1 MFGFLQGLAYG
12 LFLSCLPWL
21 IIGLINPRAA
31 LPNEPFT
38 RLRVLIRYWLIV
50 PFFALL
56 IWLTSLWGGFG
67 PTLGG
72 WLAGLAAMAAA
83 IPAERTWRRWHLTLA
98 ERQRAAQQA
107 ALATQAQAAL
117 EREAREQG
125 IAVLDPARPPVESD
139 AVILALW
146 EAKKRLLAVER
157 SDLAIQ
163 SDRLY
168 TRYAHVDGMLRGKFD
183 PRELTLE
190 RSRGL
195 VGEVARTAVDNLNTM
210 ASIARGVAEV
220 DSDYVRRRLTQEP
233 ARMPDAERL
242 ALTRRLDLVAE
253 TEQRLREL
261 SARNEAAITALDDA
275 AVAVAA
281 VETDRPQASVAAD
294 QALADLRRFAEKA
307 HHYGRDTG

>member
-1 MFGFLQGLAYG
+1 MMFHFLQGLAYG

-21 IIGLINPRAA
+21 IIGLVNPRIA
-31 LPNEPFT
+31 LPSAPFT
-38 RLRVLIRYWLIV
+38 RPRVLIRYWLIV
-50 PFFALL
+50 PFIALL

-72 WLAGLAAMAAA
+72 WLTGLVAIAVA
-83 IPAERTWRRWHLTLA
+83 IPVERAWRRWRLLLA
-98 ERQRAAQQA
+98 ARQRAAHQA
-107 ALATQAQAAL
+107 ALAMQAQAVL

-125 IAVLDPARPPVESD
+125 IAVLDPAHPPVASD

-146 EAKKRLLAVER
+146 EAKKRLLAVDR
-157 SDLAIQ
+157 PDLAIQ

-168 TRYAHVDGMLRGKFD
+168 TRYAHVDGMLRNTFD

-195 VGEVARTAVDNLNTM
+195 VAEVTRTAVDNLNTM
-210 ASIARGVAEV
+210 ASIARGVSEV
-220 DSDYVRRRLTQEP
+220 DADYVRRRLSQEP
-233 ARMPDAERL
+233 ARMPDEERL

-253 TEQRLREL
+253 TEERLREL

-307 HHYGRDTG
+307 HHYGRDA

>member
-1 MFGFLQGLAYG
+1 MFSFLQGLAYG
-12 LFLSCLPWL
+12 LFFSCLPWVM
-21 IIGLINPRAA
+21 IGLINPRMA
-31 LPNEPFT
+31 LPSAPFT
-38 RLRVLIRYWLIV
+38 RLRVLIRYWLFV
-50 PFFALL
+50 PFIAML

-72 WLAGLAAMAAA
+72 WLTGLVAIAVT
-83 IPAERTWRRWHLTLA
+83 IPAERAWRRWRLAQA
-98 ERQRAAQQA
+98 ERQRAAHQA
-107 ALATQAQAAL
+107 ALAMQAQAAL

-157 SDLAIQ
+157 PDLAIQ

-190 RSRGL
+190 RSQGL
-195 VGEVARTAVDNLNTM
+195 VGEVARTAVDTLNTM
-210 ASIARGVAEV
+210 ASIARGVVGV
-220 DSDYVRRRLTQEP
+220 DVDYVHRRLSQQP
-233 ARMPDAERL
+233 DRMPTEERQ
-242 ALTRRLDLVAE
+242 ALTRRLALVEE

-275 AVAVAA
+275 AVAIAA

-294 QALADLRRFAEKA
+294 QALADLQRFAEKA
-307 HHYGRDTG
+307 HHYGRDT